1 MNPVSAHNSSEIK
14 ASAPYSNVP
23 TSSSSSQDLMTA
35 AGQQQPQQSR
45 TSYAGTPTTST
56 TSSFTP
62 LANVDATSIGNRG
75 SGSDF
80 SEYFNHFNGLHTNIN
95 TSSSFS
101 SSLMLD
107 GEHYSSAARLPM
119 SSGISV
125 VPPGAPHMPP
135 AYVSSSHFSTHGL
148 TSKLPELQF
157 SNTTTTG
164 VGHPQSGIP
173 PGSMEMAY
181 SAPHMMG
188 VLASSPHASI
198 ISPAYSPCSVTTQ
211 GSGGGGGGAGSGNN
225 KRSLAACASVSID
238 ADNKPGAFKAR
249 SKKESHNRSTS
260 LFFRFFSAKLPI
272 YLVFPTCLSF

>member
-23 TSSSSSQDLMTA
+23 TSSSNSQDLMTA

-56 TSSFTP
+56 ASSFTP
-62 LANVDATSIGNRG
+62 LANVDATAIGNRG

-107 GEHYSSAARLPM
+107 GDHYSSAARLPM

-135 AYVSSSHFSTHGL
+135 AYVSSSHFPTHGL

-211 GSGGGGGGAGSGNN
+211 GSGGGGGAGSGNN

-260 LFFRFFSAKLPI
+260 LS
-272 YLVFPTCLSF
+272 FPQICLFIWCVLAVLISF